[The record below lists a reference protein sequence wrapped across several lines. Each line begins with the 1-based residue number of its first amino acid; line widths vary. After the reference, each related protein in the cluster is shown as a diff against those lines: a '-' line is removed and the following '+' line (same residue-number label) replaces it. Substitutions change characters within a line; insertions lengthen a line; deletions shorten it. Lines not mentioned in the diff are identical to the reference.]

1 MIKNFLKFYLLILFI
16 FLSKNLYAK
25 NIVFEG
31 LEKLSIND
39 IQTFTNID
47 LFKND
52 YNENDIDIIIKDLY
66 LSDLISDVKLSENQD
81 SYIFEISEFILINQI
96 YINGNI
102 NISDE
107 IIIENISSKMN
118 SFLLDGLIEKDI
130 ILIRNIY
137 SNKGYNNITVSV
149 TSEKFSEDKVNLIFS
164 INESFPSKIKN
175 ISIVGN
181 DFFSERYL
189 LKKIKSKNL
198 SNFNIF
204 SSGSNLNQNI
214 FNFDK
219 NILIKEYENKGFFNT
234 RIQYEL
240 IKTDSSSYSLNFY
253 ILEGNRTEINE
264 ILYQFPKNLSLN
276 ELNDLSINFQKT
288 FKHFDIDKINDHLQ
302 ELNDILI
309 SYDYLDL
316 SFEANLEETDNIS
329 NLIIYTNKFNPIY
342 VNKIQILGNEITKD
356 ETIRSKVTFES
367 GDVIHPSQLNIT
379 KNNLTNLDYIISS
392 EVSSID
398 NSKNNTDIIIDIIEN
413 KKTGNFGFAGSYSG
427 DTGFGVGFFLED
439 KNILGTGNKIDS
451 SFNFNSE
458 KTLFNIQYTTYPYL
472 NNSIYNSYNIFNEE
486 KDLTDSFGFKSSQ
499 IGFSFNQ
506 GFSYSDK
513 IDMGWG
519 IEYKFSK
526 NHSSSGSSIAVTDNI
541 GDFDSIGL
549 RFNINH
555 DTTNDILYPTNGVS
569 NNFSFLLS
577 QSNKSSNSFYKLNFN
592 NDNYYKI
599 SAENNFLF
607 LINRIGTAQPF
618 NDKLKTVNAF
628 SLGGLNFKGF
638 DYRGIGPTSS
648 SIYLGGNNYFT
659 STIGYG
665 GNFLFDGTDDYKY
678 RIFSTIGSLWGS
690 DYIQNS
696 NDYEIRS
703 SVGISIDIL
712 TRLAPLSFSYA
723 IPIQKESDDKARE
736 FNFILGTSF

>member
-1 MIKNFLKFYLLILFI
+1 MKKIFRFYLLIVFI
-16 FLSKNLYAK
+16 LLSKNLFAK

-39 IQTFTNID
+39 IQTLTNID
-47 LFKND
+47 LFKNN
-52 YNENDIDIIIKDLY
+52 YNENEIDIITKDLFS
-66 LSDLISDVKLSENQD
+66 SDLISDIKLSESQD
-81 SYIFEISEFILINQI
+81 SYIFEIFEFVLINQI

-102 NISDE
+102 NISDD
-107 IIIENISSKMN
+107 IIINNISSKPN
-118 SFLLDGLIEKDI
+118 SFLLDDLVEKDI

-137 SNKGYNNITVSV
+137 SNKGYNNTTVSV
-149 TSEKFSEDKVNLIFS
+149 TSEKFSKDKINLIFS
-164 INESFPSKIKN
+164 INESYPSKVKK
-175 ISIVGN
+175 ISILGN
-181 DFFSERYL
+181 NFFSDKYL
-189 LKKIKSKNL
+189 LKKINSKNV
-198 SNFNIF
+198 SDFNFF
-204 SSGSNLNQNI
+204 SSGSNLNQDI

-219 NILIKEYENKGFFNT
+219 NILIKEYENKGFFNS

-240 IKTDSSSYSLNFY
+240 IKTDSSYSLIFY
-253 ILEGNRTEINE
+253 IEEGNRTKINE
-264 ILYQFPKNLSLN
+264 ISYQFPKNLSIN
-276 ELNDLSINFQKT
+276 ELNHLSNNFKKS

-302 ELNDILI
+302 QLNDILI
-309 SYDYLDL
+309 SNDYLDL

-356 ETIRSKVTFES
+356 ETIRSKLTFES
-367 GDVIHPSQLNIT
+367 GDVIHPSQLDITRNNIS
-379 KNNLTNLDYIISS
+379 NLDYIISS
-392 EVSSID
+392 DISVV
-398 NSKNNTDIIIDIIEN
+398 KNNKNDTDVIIDINEN

-427 DTGFGVGFFLED
+427 DTGFGLGFFLED

-458 KTLFNIQYTTYPYL
+458 KTLFNIKYTTYPYL

-486 KDLTDSFGFKSSQ
+486 IDLTDSFGFKSTQ
-499 IGFSFNQ
+499 TGFSFDQ
-506 GFSYSDK
+506 GFAYSDK
-513 IDMGWG
+513 IDIGWG
-519 IEYKFSK
+519 IEYNYRK
-526 NHSSSGSSIAVTDNI
+526 NYSSTSSSNAVNDNI
-541 GDFDSIGL
+541 GNFNSLGL
-549 RFNINH
+549 KFNISY
-555 DTTNDILYPTNGVS
+555 DSTNDLLYPTNGNNNNLSLFVS
-569 NNFSFLLS
+569 NADNA
-577 QSNKSSNSFYKLNFN
+577 SNSFYRFNFN
-592 NDNYYKI
+592 NDNYYRI
-599 SAENNFLF
+599 STENNFLF
-607 LINRIGTAQPF
+607 LINRAGTAQPF
-618 NDKLKTVNAF
+618 EDKLKTINAF

-665 GNFLFDGTDDYKY
+665 GSFLFDDTDDFKYK
-678 RIFSTIGSLWGS
+678 IFSTFGSLWGS

-703 SVGISIDIL
+703 SVGISFDIL

-723 IPIQKESDDKARE
+723 VPLQKESEDKVRE